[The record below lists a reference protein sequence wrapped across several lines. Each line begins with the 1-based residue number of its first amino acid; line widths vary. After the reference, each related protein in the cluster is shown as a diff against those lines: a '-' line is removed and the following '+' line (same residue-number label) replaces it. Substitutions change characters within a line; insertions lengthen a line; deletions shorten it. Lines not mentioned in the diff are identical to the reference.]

1 MYIHTLRVI
10 LPQLYLFYYSFF
22 SLLLC
27 ICIITLL
34 VIFFF
39 VDNNQ
44 LYVFA
49 HINGSKIQEIT
60 DNNDGIKI
68 LFTYEPE
75 KPIIDTFTKLYFS
88 VQDLEGNHFKD
99 VKASVVVTNGQRLF
113 KFQNITVT
121 DGDFYVEYIFP
132 DDGTH
137 QVITRIDTKTS
148 IIPASF
154 SVFVPHQAPPSMLN
168 PFPLPPDGKYSLGI
182 IVSIILAIAIPIIA
196 VVALIIVIKKH

>member
-1 MYIHTLRVI
+1 MLKVI
-10 LPQLYLFYYSFF
+10 LRELYLFFYYSFF
-22 SLLLC
+22 SLVLWVC
-27 ICIITLL
+27 I
-34 VIFFF
+34 VISFTILS
-39 VDNNQ
+39 VIDNNQ
-44 LYVFA
+44 FYVFA

-88 VQDLEGNHFKD
+88 VQDVEGNHIKN
-99 VKASVVVTNGQRLF
+99 VKASVTVTNGQRLF

-121 DGDFYVEYIFP
+121 NGDFSVEYIFP

-137 QVITRIDTKTS
+137 QVITRIDTKTT

-154 SVFVPHQAPPSMLN
+154 SVFVPHQSPPSILN

-182 IVSIILAIAIPIIA
+182 IVSIILAIAIPLIA
-196 VVALIIVIKKH
+196 IVSLIIVIKKR

>member
-1 MYIHTLRVI
+1 M
-10 LPQLYLFYYSFF
+10 YSFF
-22 SLLLC
+22 SFFLY
-27 ICIITLL
+27 IGIIMLL

-88 VQDLEGNHFKD
+88 VQDLEGNHIKD
-99 VKASVVVTNGQRLF
+99 VKTSVIVTNGQRLF
-113 KFQNITVT
+113 KFQNITAT
-121 DGDFYVEYIFP
+121 AGDFYVEYIFP

-137 QVITRIDTKTS
+137 QVITRIDTKTT

-154 SVFVPHQAPPSMLN
+154 SVFVPHQSPPSILN

-182 IVSIILAIAIPIIA
+182 TVSIILTIAIPIVA
-196 VVALIIVIKKH
+196 VISLIIIIKKK

>member
-1 MYIHTLRVI
+1 MYTLGVI
-10 LPQLYLFYYSFF
+10 LRQLYLFYYSFF
-22 SLLLC
+22 SLFFC

-34 VIFFF
+34 AIFFF
-39 VDNNQ
+39 VEHNQ
-44 LYVFA
+44 FYAFGHL
-49 HINGSKIQEIT
+49 NGSRLQEIT
-60 DNNDGIKI
+60 DNSDGIKI
-68 LFTYEPE
+68 QFTYEPE

-148 IIPASF
+148 MIPASF

-182 IVSIILAIAIPIIA
+182 IVSIILAIAIPVIA
-196 VVALIIVIKKH
+196 VVSLIIVIKKH

>member
-1 MYIHTLRVI
+1 MYTLRVI
-10 LPQLYLFYYSFF
+10 LQQLYLFYYSFF
-22 SLLLC
+22 SLFLC

-34 VIFFF
+34 AIFSF
-39 VDNNQ
+39 VEHNQ
-44 LYVFA
+44 FYAFGHL
-49 HINGSKIQEIT
+49 NGSRVQEIT

-68 LFTYEPE
+68 QFTYEPE

-137 QVITRIDTKTS
+137 QVITRIDTKTN

-168 PFPLPPDGKYSLGI
+168 PFPLPPDGQYSLGI

-196 VVALIIVIKKH
+196 VVSLIIVIKKH

>member
-1 MYIHTLRVI
+1 M
-10 LPQLYLFYYSFF
+10 
-22 SLLLC
+22 
-27 ICIITLL
+27 LL

-49 HINGSKIQEIT
+49 HINGSKIQERT

-75 KPIIDTFTKLYFS
+75 KHIIDAFTKLYFS
-88 VQDLEGNHFKD
+88 VQDLEGNHIRD
-99 VKASVVVTNGQRLF
+99 IKASVIVTNGQRLF
-113 KFQNITVT
+113 KFQNITAT
-121 DGDFYVEYIFP
+121 DGDFNVEYIFP

-137 QVITRIDTKTS
+137 QVITRIDTKTT

-154 SVFVPHQAPPSMLN
+154 SVLVPHQSPSSILN

-182 IVSIILAIAIPIIA
+182 TVSIILTIAIPIVA
-196 VVALIIVIKKH
+196 VISLIIIIKKK

>member
-1 MYIHTLRVI
+1 MYTLRVI
-10 LPQLYLFYYSFF
+10 LQQLYLFYYSFF
-22 SLLLC
+22 SLFLC

-34 VIFFF
+34 AIFFF
-39 VDNNQ
+39 EHNQ
-44 LYVFA
+44 FYAFGHL
-49 HINGSKIQEIT
+49 NGSRVQEIT
-60 DNNDGIKI
+60 DNSDGIKI
-68 LFTYEPE
+68 QFTYEPE

-182 IVSIILAIAIPIIA
+182 IVSIILAIVIPIIA